1 MTRSHTPTRLVLCL
15 SLLACVYHAYKSE
28 ASDLSC
34 QCRWGGDKTAASQ
47 AVSILLYTS
56 CNGNVTAAAEA
67 IASAAVAT
75 NVKNADALATSLAFG
90 LVSAGNNV
98 RDLITASAT
107 SAFAKDGAAALGS
120 GFAVAIM
127 SVDPSLGAAFYDY
140 LLQNF
145 VMSMDSL
152 VSLQG
157 CNSQPIEKAL
167 VGFLYSLYQ
176 IDVPAFNTAVSY
188 IIEAPVLGQCRM
200 VEWLKYDDRLQEAMT
215 SQEVQTVQT
224 WLDAKAGKGL
234 GRVNRP
240 MFSSCAKQSR
250 DSLAVS
256 VDILIAKSECGAPPN
271 TAQGAAVAVATAAI
285 NGGCSYTSA
294 LSLAC
299 TQATDPTLV
308 YKSIQ
313 TVVTSL
319 SAETSYKA
327 GNAVA
332 AAYTGACQSV
342 LAPTGSGGSA
352 SFLEMVVQIT
362 QQNVALLGCDALI
375 PFVQGLCATLTPL
388 GVGPEL
394 TGLFNANP
402 AANTCSFSCQ

>member
-1 MTRSHTPTRLVLCL
+1 
-15 SLLACVYHAYKSE
+15 
-28 ASDLSC
+28 
-34 QCRWGGDKTAASQ
+34 
-47 AVSILLYTS
+47 
-56 CNGNVTAAAEA
+56 
-67 IASAAVAT
+67 
-75 NVKNADALATSLAFG
+75 
-90 LVSAGNNV
+90 
-98 RDLITASAT
+98 
-107 SAFAKDGAAALGS
+107 
-120 GFAVAIM
+120 
-127 SVDPSLGAAFYDY
+127 
-140 LLQNF
+140 
-145 VMSMDSL
+145 
-152 VSLQG
+152 
-157 CNSQPIEKAL
+157 
-167 VGFLYSLYQ
+167 
-176 IDVPAFNTAVSY
+176 
-188 IIEAPVLGQCRM
+188 
-200 VEWLKYDDRLQEAMT
+200 MT

-332 AAYTGACQSV
+332 AAYTG
-342 LAPTGSGGSA
+342 GK
-352 SFLEMVVQIT
+352 I
-362 QQNVALLGCDALI
+362 ALR
-375 PFVQGLCATLTPL
+375 
-388 GVGPEL
+388 
-394 TGLFNANP
+394 
-402 AANTCSFSCQ
+402 